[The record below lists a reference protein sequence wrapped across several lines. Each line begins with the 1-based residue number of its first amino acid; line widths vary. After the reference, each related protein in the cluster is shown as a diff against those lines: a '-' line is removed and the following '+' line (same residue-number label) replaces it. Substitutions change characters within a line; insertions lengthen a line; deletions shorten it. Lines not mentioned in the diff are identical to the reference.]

1 MTDSTLQHRTVLVAA
16 TVVLAMLIGGVAL
29 AGTAAAAEN
38 LHDGSTTNPS
48 TGETIYAANS
58 TETKSITYGYVVE
71 NVTNNGDSVKLYL
84 EYDDPINNTGG
95 KTQRISPNGANVTC
109 ICDGSPQDVGISQS
123 IEVVDGVDGDGNK
136 ETLKI
141 VISPDK
147 TDKPIDIIVNFT
159 ADVTWPKETTNVDY
173 NVSGAVDEPNKNI
186 EPAEKFEDV
195 TVAGGLY
202 TETAGPSSVGTSSAT
217 LSGHLWNLNG
227 SSSADFYFTYW
238 EEGKKD
244 STQQYTSLQ
253 NVSTTPD
260 TYSESI
266 SGLDTDTTYVFKS
279 AAETSKEFN
288 DGPNLT
294 FTTSGLTVDTK
305 AAGSVSSDSATL
317 NGDLTDLGDASSADV
332 YFTYWEKGK
341 KDTTQQYTSLQ
352 SKTSTGTFSKSVSGL
367 SADTTYVFAAKADSS
382 SSFDSG
388 SQLEFTT
395 AGLTVET
402 NAASSVSN
410 DTATLNG
417 DLTDLGGASSAD
429 VYFTYWEK
437 GNKGSTQKWTSSKT
451 LSSAGT
457 FSESVS
463 GLSADTPYV
472 FAAKADSSTNF
483 DSGSQLEF
491 TTAGLTVE
499 TNAASSVSNDTA
511 TLNGDLTDLG
521 GASSADVYFTYWEKG
536 NKGSTQKWTSTQ
548 TQSSTGTFSEQISGL
563 DTGTTYV
570 FASRAD
576 TGGDFDR
583 GSEVEFT
590 TDTLNVTTSDA
601 TSVDS
606 SSATLNG
613 DLQNL
618 GGAPDADVYFTYW
631 EKGNKDSTQQWTG
644 LQTVSSTGS
653 FSDTITG
660 LDSGTTYVFAARAST
675 GEEFDSGAKVEFTTS

>member
-1 MTDSTLQHRTVLVAA
+1 
-16 TVVLAMLIGGVAL
+16 
-29 AGTAAAAEN
+29 
-38 LHDGSTTNPS
+38 
-48 TGETIYAANS
+48 
-58 TETKSITYGYVVE
+58 
-71 NVTNNGDSVKLYL
+71 
-84 EYDDPINNTGG
+84 
-95 KTQRISPNGANVTC
+95 
-109 ICDGSPQDVGISQS
+109 
-123 IEVVDGVDGDGNK
+123 
-136 ETLKI
+136 
-141 VISPDK
+141 
-147 TDKPIDIIVNFT
+147 
-159 ADVTWPKETTNVDY
+159 
-173 NVSGAVDEPNKNI
+173 
-186 EPAEKFEDV
+186 
-195 TVAGGLY
+195 
-202 TETAGPSSVGTSSAT
+202 
-217 LSGHLWNLNG
+217 
-227 SSSADFYFTYW
+227 
-238 EEGKKD
+238 
-244 STQQYTSLQ
+244 
-253 NVSTTPD
+253 
-260 TYSESI
+260 
-266 SGLDTDTTYVFKS
+266 
-279 AAETSKEFN
+279 
-288 DGPNLT
+288 
-294 FTTSGLTVDTK
+294 
-305 AAGSVSSDSATL
+305 
-317 NGDLTDLGDASSADV
+317 
-332 YFTYWEKGK
+332 
-341 KDTTQQYTSLQ
+341 
-352 SKTSTGTFSKSVSGL
+352 
-367 SADTTYVFAAKADSS
+367 
-382 SSFDSG
+382 
-388 SQLEFTT
+388 
-395 AGLTVET
+395 
-402 NAASSVSN
+402 
-410 DTATLNG
+410 
-417 DLTDLGGASSAD
+417 
-429 VYFTYWEK
+429 
-437 GNKGSTQKWTSSKT
+437 
-451 LSSAGT
+451 
-457 FSESVS
+457 VS